1 MGVRKERGGGE
12 GLGEDKGGEEGPQ
25 KMDVNRGEREGGSDG
40 GGRRQ
45 TDRVR
50 RSRRRNRKERRK
62 EHHQDT
68 QTDGQTG
75 ESRSLRRR
83 LQAAAA
89 GHTSSRPGHRPGA
102 MAADG
107 SRSTAC
113 TGSSLLQPVSE
124 ITNLPLDQVNFVVC
138 QLCAL
143 LSAFWFRLFLHPSKT
158 SPFIRHVVATL
169 LGLYFALFCFGWYAL
184 HFLVQSGLT
193 YGIMI
198 LTGVEHMHKYCLL
211 VALSY
216 LSLCQITRVYV
227 FDYGMYSADF
237 TGPMMVITQKITSLA
252 FEIHDGMA
260 RKEEHLTPGQKIL
273 AIRRMPSLLEY
284 FSYNCNFMGIL
295 AGPTC
300 SYNDYIAFIEGDPRR
315 HRDQEAD
322 RKSNGK
328 LRQSEP
334 SPNTEVVRK
343 VATSFFCLLVF
354 LSVCKVFPV
363 ERNIDDDFIANTP
376 FYAQVVYLYLS
387 MLTTRPKYYF
397 VWTLADAINNA
408 AGFGFNGY
416 DSDGSP
422 RWDLISNLRILNIE
436 FATSF
441 KVFLDNWNIQTA
453 HWLKRV
459 CYERCPYHPTAATF
473 ILSAMWHGAY
483 PGYYLTFLTGIVIT
497 LAARAVRH
505 NVRPHFLQSPS
516 HKMAY
521 DVITWAATQIA
532 ICYTVVPFVLLSVG
546 PSIKFYRSWY
556 FGLHIG
562 CVLLAVVLPV
572 KPRHLRLKDQQKK
585 LAQEPVQHHLEAS
598 DSNCS
603 QKEKTT

>member
-1 MGVRKERGGGE
+1 
-12 GLGEDKGGEEGPQ
+12 
-25 KMDVNRGEREGGSDG
+25 
-40 GGRRQ
+40 
-45 TDRVR
+45 
-50 RSRRRNRKERRK
+50 
-62 EHHQDT
+62 
-68 QTDGQTG
+68 
-75 ESRSLRRR
+75 
-83 LQAAAA
+83 
-89 GHTSSRPGHRPGA
+89 
-102 MAADG
+102 MAAEE

-124 ITNLPLDQVNFVVC
+124 LTNLPLDQVNFVVC

-158 SPFIRHVVATL
+158 SPFIRHAVATL

-193 YGIMI
+193 YGVMI

-260 RKEEHLTPGQKIL
+260 RKEENLTPGQKIL

-284 FSYNCNFMGIL
+284 FSYNCNFLGIL

-315 HRDQEAD
+315 HRDQDAD
-322 RKSNGK
+322 RKSNCK

-363 ERNIDDDFIANTP
+363 ERNIDDDFIASTP
-376 FYAQVVYLYLS
+376 FYTRLVYLYLS

-416 DSDGSP
+416 ASDGSP

-436 FATSF
+436 PPASKSSSTTGTSRRLTGSKGCVTSGVPTTRQQPPSSCRPCGTERTRATTSPSSP
-441 KVFLDNWNIQTA
+441 A
-453 HWLKRV
+453 SSSRWLL
-459 CYERCPYHPTAATF
+459 ERCDTTFGHTSCTPPAIKRSMMSSRGPPLRSPSVTRWCLSSCCPWVPPSSSTGPGTAASTSAAFCWPWRCRSNRDTSASKTSRRAFSRSPPSAPWRLQTDAAARRKRPHETQKDTKQRTERNDREQHFISINLCRKTRSRSISNGPTF
-473 ILSAMWHGAY
+473 LSRVQNHNGHGSKLNIL
-483 PGYYLTFLTGIVIT
+483 YYL
-497 LAARAVRH
+497 
-505 NVRPHFLQSPS
+505 
-516 HKMAY
+516 
-521 DVITWAATQIA
+521 
-532 ICYTVVPFVLLSVG
+532 
-546 PSIKFYRSWY
+546 
-556 FGLHIG
+556 
-562 CVLLAVVLPV
+562 
-572 KPRHLRLKDQQKK
+572 
-585 LAQEPVQHHLEAS
+585 
-598 DSNCS
+598 DS
-603 QKEKTT
+603 